1 MKRIGL
7 LGGMSWESTLHYYS
21 LINERVRGTLGGLH
35 SAELLLCSV
44 DFAPIAA
51 WQAEGRWPEAARA
64 LAEAAGRLELAG
76 ADFLVLCTN
85 TMHRVAGEI
94 VAAVSIPLLH
104 IADATAAE
112 IKRRGLRRVGLLGTS
127 FTMEDAFYRERLE
140 ERHDLEVMIPP
151 AEDRALTHRVIYEE
165 LCLGQ
170 VVEGS
175 RAQLRRIAGELAARG
190 AEGVILGCTELMMLL
205 GQSDVD
211 VPIFDTTALHAAAA
225 ADLALS

>member
-1 MKRIGL
+1 
-7 LGGMSWESTLHYYS
+7 
-21 LINERVRGTLGGLH
+21 
-35 SAELLLCSV
+35 
-44 DFAPIAA
+44 
-51 WQAEGRWPEAARA
+51 
-64 LAEAAGRLELAG
+64 
-76 ADFLVLCTN
+76 
-85 TMHRVAGEI
+85 
-94 VAAVSIPLLH
+94 
-104 IADATAAE
+104 
-112 IKRRGLRRVGLLGTS
+112 
-127 FTMEDAFYRERLE
+127 MEDAFYRERLE

-170 VVEGS
+170 VMDS

-211 VPIFDTTALHAAAA
+211 VPTFDTTALHAAAA